1 MRLLTEKNN
10 RTMVEAVSD
19 DSLDS
24 ANDVAGY
31 SHVETYPI
39 IADLITEINQERRQ
53 WAKRSDLKIGLTKNV
68 ASSKLIARATKLS
81 RKSPEWTAGNMIDF
95 WSKDMTQ
102 RKNPYL
108 ERFSRSRIDDETAY
122 WDLNLGD
129 PQFGELRID
138 SVVETESEQYAF
150 TMEKYLEKFLVDNWQ
165 LLDVGKY
172 YDIIPNSQNK
182 LSQYTIGRHR
192 LDIFAKSKD
201 SKKYLVIELKRGRTG
216 DETVGQILRY
226 IGAVREKIAINDE
239 EIFGLIV
246 AEKKDD
252 DLLLALKTVDHVDFR
267 TYEIEFNLKDSPSD
281 KGWFSKI
288 IV

>member
-1 MRLLTEKNN
+1 
-10 RTMVEAVSD
+10 MVEAVSD

-39 IADLITEINQERRQ
+39 IAALITEINQESRQ
-53 WAKRSDLKIGLTKNV
+53 WAKRSDLKIRLTKNDP
-68 ASSKLIARATKLS
+68 SSKLIARATKS
-81 RKSPEWTAGNMIDF
+81 SGKSPEWTAGNMIDF

-129 PQFGELRID
+129 PQFGELKID

-150 TMEKYLEKFLVDNWQ
+150 TMEKYLEEFLVNNWQ
-165 LLDVGKY
+165 LLDVGRY
-172 YDIIPNSQNK
+172 YDIVPNSQNK
-182 LSQYTIGRHR
+182 LSQYTIGNHR
-192 LDIFAKSKD
+192 LDILAKSKD
-201 SKKYLVIELKRGRTG
+201 DKKYLVIELKRGRTG

-226 IGAVREKIAINDE
+226 IGAVRENIAINNE
-239 EIFGLIV
+239 EIYGLIV

-267 TYEIEFNLKDSPSD
+267 TYEIKFSLKDSPSNR
-281 KGWFSKI
+281 GWFSEL